1 MDNDQPSTDDTPAGD
16 AAATG
21 RRILDAAPAEFSEAG
36 LAGGRVGRIA
46 ARARANQRMIYAY
59 FGSKDGLFEAV
70 LTEKVLQAQ
79 NAVVFDAEDLS
90 GYACQIFDFYRAHPH
105 LVRLNLWQALERPDL
120 LKSLAPVE
128 RAMADKVAGIA
139 AAQAAG
145 KVSTALP
152 AERVLDL
159 VLSLTYGNV
168 AQAGNAA
175 AWTDDQRAALATA
188 VTRLTSP
195 R

>member
-1 MDNDQPSTDDTPAGD
+1 MDSDQPSTGDAPARD
-16 AAATG
+16 AAATR
-21 RRILDAAPAEFSEAG
+21 RRILDAATAEFSESG

-46 ARARANQRMIYAY
+46 ERARANQRMIYAY

-70 LTEKVLQAQ
+70 LAEQVLQAQ
-79 NAVVFDAEDLS
+79 TAVVFDAEDLP
-90 GYACQIFDFYRAHPH
+90 GYACQVFDFYREHPRM
-105 LVRLNLWQALERPDL
+105 VRLNLWQALERPDL

-145 KVSTALP
+145 KVSPALP
-152 AERVLDL
+152 ADRVLDL
-159 VLSLTYGNV
+159 VLALTYGNV

-175 AWTDDQRAALATA
+175 AWTDDQRTALAIA
-188 VTRLTSP
+188 VARLTAP
-195 R
+195 Q

>member
-1 MDNDQPSTDDTPAGD
+1 MTEVPARD
-16 AAATG
+16 AAATR
-21 RRILDAAPAEFSEAG
+21 RRILDAAIEEFSDAG

-46 ARARANQRMIYAY
+46 ERARANQRMIYAY

-79 NAVVFDAEDLS
+79 AAVTFDAEDLP
-90 GYACQIFDFYRAHPH
+90 GYACQVFDFYRAHPRM
-105 LVRLNLWQALERPDL
+105 VRLNLWQALERPDL
-120 LKSLAPVE
+120 LPSLAPVS

-139 AAQAAG
+139 AAQASGA
-145 KVSTALP
+145 VSSALP
-152 AERVLDL
+152 AAALLDL
-159 VLSLTYGNV
+159 ILALTYGNI

-175 AWTDDQRAALATA
+175 LWTDSQRTALATA
-188 VTRLTSP
+188 VSRLVA